1 MLEGVEHADC
11 SVRELGF
18 KWVVKCSGVVVLS
31 WLLATDSGVVG
42 FADDSVGANCSDS
55 VYSGVSSVSGSRD
68 VVCDDSVEAPEQNR
82 LWVWVMWIVFMGVGG
97 GV

>member
-1 MLEGVEHADC
+1 VIEGVEHADC

-42 FADDSVGANCSDS
+42 FADDSVGANCSEA
-55 VYSGVSSVSGSRD
+55 VCSGVLLVLGLRD
-68 VVCDDSVEAPEQNR
+68 VAC
-82 LWVWVMWIVFMGVGG
+82 
-97 GV
+97 